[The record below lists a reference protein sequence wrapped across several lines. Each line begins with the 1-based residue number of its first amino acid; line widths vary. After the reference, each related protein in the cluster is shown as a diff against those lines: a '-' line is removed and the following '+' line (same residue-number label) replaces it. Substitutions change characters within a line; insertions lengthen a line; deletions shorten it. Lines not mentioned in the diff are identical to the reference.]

1 MQTPMLPTSSTAPGT
16 TPSLADTTAESLPA
30 PIAALPI
37 PAGQKA
43 LLARAWN
50 GPPAYAAV
58 FGLGFVVAFAI
69 GVAVVWPK
77 YDPAALLAA
86 GRFDDVVTVV
96 DAGGSPSADWQR
108 IKGHA
113 LHAKGDLDGM
123 LKAYQL
129 AVAGKA
135 VDDVALER
143 TIAALGV
150 EKVASLAVKTLE
162 EWPGEDVVDTALLGA
177 SADPV
182 WLRRHRATEALAL
195 RPSASADLKLQA
207 QVRNAVADVRS
218 DVCEHK
224 LEGIKALGVLAEN
237 QQAWPWL
244 KKAGAWNAVYDI
256 NAAII
261 LKHRCL
267 SEEIV
272 RRTDTALAKVER
284 E

>member
-1 MQTPMLPTSSTAPGT
+1 
-16 TPSLADTTAESLPA
+16 
-30 PIAALPI
+30 
-37 PAGQKA
+37 
-43 LLARAWN
+43 
-50 GPPAYAAV
+50 
-58 FGLGFVVAFAI
+58 
-69 GVAVVWPK
+69 
-77 YDPAALLAA
+77 
-86 GRFDDVVTVV
+86 
-96 DAGGSPSADWQR
+96 
-108 IKGHA
+108 
-113 LHAKGDLDGM
+113 M

-129 AVAGKA
+129 AVAGEA
-135 VDDVALER
+135 VDNVALER

-162 EWPGEDVVDTALLGA
+162 DWPGEDVVDTALLTA

-182 WLRRHRATEALAL
+182 WLRRHRATEALGL
-195 RPSASADLKLQA
+195 RPSATPDLKLQA

-224 LEGIKALGVLAEN
+224 LDGIKALGGLADN

-256 NAAII
+256 NAAVI

-267 SEEIV
+267 TEDIV

>member
-1 MQTPMLPTSSTAPGT
+1 MP
-16 TPSLADTTAESLPA
+16 AESLPA
-30 PIAALPI
+30 PIAALPVS
-37 PAGQKA
+37 AAQKA

-50 GPPAYAAV
+50 GPPAYVAV

-77 YDPAALLAA
+77 YDPAGLLAA

-96 DAGGSPSADWQR
+96 DANGSATAEWQR

-113 LHAKGDLDGM
+113 LHAKGDLEGM

-129 AVAGKA
+129 AIAGGA

-150 EKVASLAVKTLE
+150 ERATSLAVKTLE
-162 EWPGEDVVDTALLGA
+162 DWPGEDVVDTALLGA

-182 WLRRHRATEALAL
+182 WLRRHRATEALGL
-195 RPSASADLKLQA
+195 RPSATGDLKLQA

-224 LEGIKALGVLAEN
+224 LGGIKALAGLAEN
-237 QQAWPWL
+237 QAAWPWL

-256 NAAII
+256 NAAVI

-267 SEEIV
+267 TEEIV